1 MIFRFRWTRK
11 AHLDNVKVYFNAT
24 NVLTFSKLTRLGID
38 PEAPSVNN
46 GYYPQQRVFSLG
58 LNFSF

>member
-1 MIFRFRWTRK
+1 MADIRVFFS
-11 AHLDNVKVYFNAT
+11 ASNVFTLSA
-24 NVLTFSKLTRLGID
+24 LSKLGID

-58 LNFSF
+58 ASLTF